1 MDHGTLTD
9 NNGRK
14 ADFRNII
21 LIMTTNAGAESLSRT
36 TMGFTVQDHST
47 DGSEAVNKM
56 FSPEFRNR
64 LDSIIQFKPLDK
76 DIILNV
82 VDKFIIE
89 LEAQLEDKNVS
100 IDFNYEAKTWLA
112 EHGFDA
118 KMGARPMARIISENI
133 KKPLADE
140 ILFGKLSKGGK
151 VRVILDD
158 KGEIAFE
165 FESRENKE
173 ATV

>member
-1 MDHGTLTD
+1 
-9 NNGRK
+9 
-14 ADFRNII
+14 
-21 LIMTTNAGAESLSRT
+21 
-36 TMGFTVQDHST
+36 MGFTVQDHSS
-47 DGSEAVNKM
+47 DGAEAVNKM
-56 FSPEFRNR
+56 FTPEFRNR

-89 LEAQLEDKNVS
+89 LESQLEEKNVS

-112 EHGFDA
+112 EHGFDP
-118 KMGARPMARIISENI
+118 KMGARPMARLISESI

-140 ILFGKLSKGGK
+140 ILFGVLSKGGK
-151 VRVILDD
+151 VRVILDE
-158 KGEIAFE
+158 KGDIAFE